1 MRHLEG
7 AFYRYVESV
16 SKGSPFK
23 TGYEG
28 AMRLIPRTNRINYNY
43 HFLTFT

>member
-28 AMRLIPRTNRINYNY
+28 AMRLIRGWYKPN
-43 HFLTFT
+43 

>member
-28 AMRLIPRTNRINYNY
+28 AMKILGG
-43 HFLTFT
+43 

>member
-23 TGYEG
+23 TGLWIG
-28 AMRLIPRTNRINYNY
+28 NNTN
-43 HFLTFT
+43 